1 MALSEDKRSCDYVH
15 VHAGKGMIVCDFAV
29 FHYNGSN
36 PEISE
41 ISMLRFLNFRRIGQA
56 CLLCLLCS

>member
-1 MALSEDKRSCDYVH
+1 LNEDKRSSTYVH
-15 VHAGKGMIVCDFAV
+15 VQAGKGMVVFDFAV

-41 ISMLRFLNFRRIGQA
+41 ISMLRFLNFRRVGPA